1 MPAAYPPAPGLPP
14 QTPPGVP
21 LPPGG
26 YAVPGPYGA
35 PAPGYGPPPGP
46 MIYDPHGVGVAASRM
61 GSSARRNGRV
71 ALAVLASVLDE
82 GEVVTMVV
90 QGRVR
95 GEQGVVALVGN
106 KVMLVNERQWK
117 PDVVV
122 VELASKLL
130 VHGWQDDRSA
140 TLTFVVDDRPEVVER
155 IGDRVL
161 AIELAQRVRHLTAAP
176 NGTDTPPAAPPPAP
190 TPAGPVPQPPPP
202 PPPPPPL

>member
-1 MPAAYPPAPGLPP
+1 
-14 QTPPGVP
+14 
-21 LPPGG
+21 
-26 YAVPGPYGA
+26 
-35 PAPGYGPPPGP
+35 

-61 GSSARRNGRV
+61 GSGARRNGRV
-71 ALAVLASVLDE
+71 ALAVLASALNE

-95 GEQGVVALVGN
+95 GEHGIVALVGP

-117 PDVVV
+117 PDVIVID
-122 VELASKLL
+122 LDSKLA

-161 AIELAQRVRHLTAAP
+161 AIELAQRVRHLTAGP
-176 NGTDTPPAAPPPAP
+176 NGSDTPAPAAPPPGP
-190 TPAGPVPQPPPP
+190 PPGPVSYTHLTLPTIYSV
-202 PPPPPPL
+202 

>member
-1 MPAAYPPAPGLPP
+1 
-14 QTPPGVP
+14 V
-21 LPPGG
+21 
-26 YAVPGPYGA
+26 
-35 PAPGYGPPPGP
+35 
-46 MIYDPHGVGVAASRM
+46 IYDPHGVGVAASRM
-61 GSSARRNGRV
+61 SGSARRNGRV

-95 GEQGVVALVGN
+95 GEPGVVALVGP

-122 VELASKLL
+122 IDLDSKLL
-130 VHGWQDDRSA
+130 IHGWQDERSA

-161 AIELAQRVRHLTAAP
+161 AIELAQRVRHLTTGPTGTDAPATAAP
-176 NGTDTPPAAPPPAP
+176 PVPPPAP
-190 TPAGPVPQPPPP
+190 GPQPPPP
-202 PPPPPPL
+202 PPPPPPGP